1 MALSAG
7 NVVVGIS
14 GTVYAAATSATAPT
28 TASSALTGFTD
39 LGYIHS
45 DGVTITPSRNT
56 AQIRAWQNADLVREV
71 VTESDLS
78 YKFVM
83 LEMTAAVAT
92 QYFGSAPV
100 SNKVT
105 WSPGTTGGKQ
115 SFVIDMVD
123 GAKIV
128 RHYIPVGEVMKIEP
142 LNVKNGEAL
151 SFGVTISAYVT
162 SGRAADVFFSSI
174 S

>member
-1 MALSAG
+1 MANTAA

-14 GTVYAAATSATAPT
+14 GSVYVGPTSASAPT
-28 TASSALTGFTD
+28 SSSSTLTGFTD
-39 LGYIHS
+39 LGYIS
-45 DGVTITPSRNT
+45 NDGVTVTPSRNT

-71 VTESDLS
+71 VTESDLA

-83 LEMTAAVAT
+83 LEMSAAAAT
-92 QYFGSAPV
+92 QYFGVAPA
-100 SNKVT
+100 SNKVA
-105 WSPGTTGGKQ
+105 WSPSATGGKQ
-115 SFVIDMVD
+115 SFVIDMID
-123 GAKIV
+123 GSKVV
-128 RHYIPVGEVMKIEP
+128 RHYIPSGEIMKVEP
-142 LNVKNGEAL
+142 LQAKNGEAI

>member
-1 MALSAG
+1 MANTAA

-14 GTVYAAATSATAPT
+14 GSVYVGPTTSTAPT
-28 TASSALTGFTD
+28 SASSTLTGFTD
-39 LGYIHS
+39 LGYISS
-45 DGVTITPSRNT
+45 DGVTVTPTRNT

-78 YKFVM
+78 YKFMM
-83 LEMTAAVAT
+83 LEMSAAVAT
-92 QYFGSAPV
+92 QYFGVAPA
-100 SNKVT
+100 SNKLA
-105 WSPGTTGGKQ
+105 WSPSATGGKQ

-123 GAKIV
+123 GSKIV
-128 RHYIPVGEVMKIEP
+128 RHYIPSGEVMKIEP
-142 LNVKNGEAL
+142 LQAKNGEAI

>member
-1 MALSAG
+1 MANTAA

-14 GTVYAAATSATAPT
+14 GSVYVGPTTSTAPT
-28 TASSALTGFTD
+28 SASSALTGFTD
-39 LGYIHS
+39 LGYISS
-45 DGVTITPSRNT
+45 DGVTVTPSRNT

-78 YKFVM
+78 YKFMM
-83 LEMTAAVAT
+83 LEMSAAVAT
-92 QYFGSAPV
+92 QYFGAAPA
-100 SNKVT
+100 SNKVA
-105 WSPGTTGGKQ
+105 WSPSATGGKQ
-115 SFVIDMVD
+115 SFVIDMLD
-123 GAKIV
+123 GSKIV
-128 RHYIPVGEVMKIEP
+128 RHYIPSGEIMKIEP
-142 LNVKNGEAL
+142 LQAKNGEAI

>member
-1 MALSAG
+1 M
-7 NVVVGIS
+7 
-14 GTVYAAATSATAPT
+14 
-28 TASSALTGFTD
+28 
-39 LGYIHS
+39 
-45 DGVTITPSRNT
+45 TITPSRNT

-83 LEMTAAVAT
+83 LEMTSAVAT
-92 QYFGSAPV
+92 QYFGSAPA

-105 WSPGTTGGKQ
+105 WNPSTTGGKQ

-151 SFGVTISAYVT
+151 SFGVTIHQN
-162 SGRAADVFFSSI
+162 
-174 S
+174 